1 VGAGVGGTEAGGCE
15 EVDPAE
21 LVPLLDGEF
30 GVVLVPEVVGAV
42 ELNVGDEAK
51 ALDASPLLQ
60 PQAINADEIRQA
72 YKTKYRDFPTLA

>member
-1 VGAGVGGTEAGGCE
+1 MDGTEAGGCE

-30 GVVLVPEVVGAV
+30 GVVLVPEAVGAA
-42 ELNVGDEAK
+42 ELDEELVGDEAK

>member
-1 VGAGVGGTEAGGCE
+1 MDGTEAGGCE
-15 EVDPAE
+15 EVDPGWVAE
-21 LVPLLDGEF
+21 PVAAPDA
-30 GVVLVPEVVGAV
+30 EVVGAV

-72 YKTKYRDFPTLA
+72 YKTKNRDFPTLT